1 MIQNERVHVLS
12 QGTAGGAAGGAN
24 EGSCVLYWMQRS
36 QRESC
41 NHALEYA
48 VEQANSRGLPLFVL
62 FVLTPAYP
70 EAVLRHY
77 RFMLEGIAVASRR
90 IRARGIGF
98 RLRIGDPT
106 ELVPAEAKRAVL
118 LVGDRAY
125 LRPTRVW
132 RRGIAS
138 RIAIPYH
145 EVESDVVVPVQT
157 ASEKEEYSAG
167 TFRPKIHRRLFRFLV
182 PLERRKVLRPW
193 EERPGTTAGP
203 HTGPAENT
211 DDIDGLLAKIAPD
224 PSVGPAA
231 GFPGGEEEAQRRLEL
246 FIERDLQ
253 HFDELRNNPAEDH
266 SSGLS
271 PYLHFGQISP
281 LTIALAALERK
292 DIPTEGFLEELV
304 VRRELAFN
312 FTWYD
317 SAYDRLECLPRWAR
331 ESLEVHEADMRE
343 PEYSLAQLEA
353 ADTYDPYWNAAQ
365 KELVTTG
372 KMHGYLRMYWGK
384 KILEWAP
391 TVREAFQW
399 ALSLNN
405 RYALD
410 GRDPNSYAGIAWC
423 FGKHDRAWTE
433 RKIFGKVRYMN
444 DRGLERKFKIAEY
457 VRRVEE
463 LSRLAPL

>member
-1 MIQNERVHVLS
+1 M
-12 QGTAGGAAGGAN
+12 
-24 EGSCVLYWMQRS
+24 
-36 QRESC
+36 
-41 NHALEYA
+41 
-48 VEQANSRGLPLFVL
+48 
-62 FVLTPAYP
+62 
-70 EAVLRHY
+70 
-77 RFMLEGIAVASRR
+77 
-90 IRARGIGF
+90 
-98 RLRIGDPT
+98 
-106 ELVPAEAKRAVL
+106 
-118 LVGDRAY
+118 
-125 LRPTRVW
+125 
-132 RRGIAS
+132 
-138 RIAIPYH
+138 
-145 EVESDVVVPVQT
+145 
-157 ASEKEEYSAG
+157 
-167 TFRPKIHRRLFRFLV
+167 
-182 PLERRKVLRPW
+182 
-193 EERPGTTAGP
+193 
-203 HTGPAENT
+203 
-211 DDIDGLLAKIAPD
+211 
-224 PSVGPAA
+224 
-231 GFPGGEEEAQRRLEL
+231 
-246 FIERDLQ
+246 
-253 HFDELRNNPAEDH
+253 
-266 SSGLS
+266 
-271 PYLHFGQISP
+271 
-281 LTIALAALERK
+281 
-292 DIPTEGFLEELV
+292 